1 MNHRY
6 ESIWVGRQLR
16 AYCWCG
22 WASRPDKED
31 WDGTPDDLDVM
42 EESIRQQFWEH
53 LTSGVCLE
61 EEGL

>member
-6 ESIWVGRQLR
+6 EQIWVGRQLR

-22 WASRPDKED
+22 WTSQPDKED

-42 EESIRQQFWEH
+42 EDSARMQFWDH
-53 LTSGVCLE
+53 LTTTRLVAD
-61 EEGL
+61 